1 MVDIDGLLLQ
11 GREVGTDDGKGLGT
25 RHDAEATGDLVLE
38 LRHADVTLREMVVEG
53 DLEVG
58 DEAQHLVAVGL
69 EASDQIMSGG
79 LFDAASLTARAD
91 GARMLA
97 GCGGKKI

>member
-1 MVDIDGLLLQ
+1 
-11 GREVGTDDGKGLGT
+11 
-25 RHDAEATGDLVLE
+25 
-38 LRHADVTLREMVVEG
+38 
-53 DLEVG
+53 
-58 DEAQHLVAVGL
+58 
-69 EASDQIMSGG
+69 MSGG